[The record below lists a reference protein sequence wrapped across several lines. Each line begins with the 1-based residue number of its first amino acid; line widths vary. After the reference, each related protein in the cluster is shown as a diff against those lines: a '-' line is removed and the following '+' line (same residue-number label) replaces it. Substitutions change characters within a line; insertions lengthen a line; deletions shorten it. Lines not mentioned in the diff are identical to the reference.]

1 MSGGNMIDHMERER
15 GSAVWAGAVSAAMG
29 DGIVRRT
36 PTAPVITHAARH
48 PHWWDKLRGRR

>member
-1 MSGGNMIDHMERER
+1 MIDHMERER